1 MSGHQIPDHMKIKK
15 QDIEAQKKAAEEMQR
30 LASITFDDPNHFGSP
45 VDISDGQGV
54 MAPTP
59 KTPEAAQ
66 LMAGTPANM
75 LQLLALH
82 NRMALIEQQLS
93 PSGQYGAPQQPQYAQ
108 PPQPQQQQHPQQG
121 HQIPQPGGRGP
132 YNRRR

>member
-1 MSGHQIPDHMKIKK
+1 MSGSGHRIPDHMKIKK

-30 LASITFDDPNHFGSP
+30 LASITFDDPNHFGPP

-54 MAPTP
+54 LVPTP

-66 LMAGTPANM
+66 LMAGMPTNM

-82 NRMALIEQQLS
+82 NRMVLIEQQLG
-93 PSGQYGAPQQPQYAQ
+93 PSGQFAAPQQPQYAQ
-108 PPQPQQQQHPQQG
+108 PPQQGQQL
-121 HQIPQPGGRGP
+121 PQPGVQNP